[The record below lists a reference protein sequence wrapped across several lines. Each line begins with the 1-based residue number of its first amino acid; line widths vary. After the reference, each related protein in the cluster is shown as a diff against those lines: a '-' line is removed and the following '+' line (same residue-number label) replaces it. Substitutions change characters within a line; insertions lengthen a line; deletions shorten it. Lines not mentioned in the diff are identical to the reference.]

1 MMLLASLS
9 SVTYVHKGQCSHT
22 TSKGDRRQLK
32 DTEFFILL
40 SGNLSFISNLLVT
53 ILTQHIKIV
62 SMETDHV

>member
-1 MMLLASLS
+1 MILLTSLS

-22 TSKGDRRQLK
+22 TSKGDSRQLK

-40 SGNLSFISNLLVT
+40 SGNSSFISNLLVN

>member
-1 MMLLASLS
+1 MLLALLS
-9 SVTYVHKGQCSHT
+9 SVIYVHKGQCSHT

-32 DTEFFILL
+32 GTEFFILL
-40 SGNLSFISNLLVT
+40 SGNLSFISNLLVN